1 MILSSTSFKPLF
13 NHEHTLSHTYEI
25 ILKMIVMGMNNAQYG
40 SWNWELLFANHLV
53 LNQVNSVWVY
63 DNFRG
68 FKVVNFDAICLKN
81 PLNKNINLLCGN
93 LHSSKLLS
101 DSSN

>member
-1 MILSSTSFKPLF
+1 
-13 NHEHTLSHTYEI
+13 
-25 ILKMIVMGMNNAQYG
+25 MNNAQYG

-68 FKVVNFDAICLKN
+68 FNVVNFFAIRLKN
-81 PLNKNINLLCGN
+81 PLNKLKKLIYDVVFLDSL
-93 LHSSKLLS
+93 KLLS
-101 DSSN
+101 DSFN